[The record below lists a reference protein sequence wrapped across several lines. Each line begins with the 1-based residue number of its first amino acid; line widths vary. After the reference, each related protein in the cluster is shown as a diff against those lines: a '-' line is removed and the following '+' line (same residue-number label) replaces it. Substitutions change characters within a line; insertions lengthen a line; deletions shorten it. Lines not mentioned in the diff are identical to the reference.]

1 MTGRS
6 TWVVWVVAV
15 LSACGRPAHVVVVY
29 TPLDRDLTTWAEDAY
44 RQTHPDVDLR
54 MVPMSSSDILA
65 RLSTERADPAASV
78 VWGAPSWILAAAAG
92 DGLLAPAPPPWAAS
106 LAADLR
112 DPEGRWTAS
121 LLDPMVLAF
130 NLDRLSRS
138 RAPRDWIDLF
148 HPRFAG
154 ELLLPE
160 PGPDDGASV
169 LLATHAYASQT
180 SYGDILDAIVWFGRL
195 DGQCRGY
202 EADEG
207 DLLRRLG
214 RGVDG
219 SVALVRL
226 SRAEAARRDGGAV
239 AYVVP
244 ESGGPILVQG
254 VAVVA
259 SAPDPEAAGAFV
271 AWLGSPDATSRLA
284 RELHRLP
291 ATVAPDAQEL
301 DWLPD
306 APTALAG
313 DVVPAD
319 TVAAHLDAWV
329 ARWRSDARGRS
340 PKLDLLVR

>member
-1 MTGRS
+1 MTSGWTRI
-6 TWVVWVVAV
+6 VWVAAA
-15 LSACGRPAHVVVVY
+15 LSGCGRPAHVVVVY
-29 TPLDRDLTTWAEDAY
+29 TPLDADVVTWAEDAY
-44 RQTHPDVDLR
+44 RQAYPDVDLR
-54 MVPMSSSDILA
+54 MVPMSSADVLT
-65 RLSTERADPAASV
+65 RLSTERTAPAADV

-92 DGLLAPAPPPWAAS
+92 DGLLAAGAPPWASS

-112 DPEGRWTAS
+112 DPEGRWAAS

-169 LLATHAYASQT
+169 LLATHAYASQA
-180 SYGDILDAIVWFGRL
+180 SYGDILDAIDWFGRL

-202 EADEG
+202 EADER
-207 DLLRRLG
+207 DLLRRLS

-219 SVALVRL
+219 SVAPVRL
-226 SRAEAARRDGGAV
+226 SRAEAARRDGGAA

-259 SAPDPEAAGAFV
+259 GASDPEAAGAFV
-271 AWLGSPDATSRLA
+271 AWLGSPEATSGLA
-284 RELHRLP
+284 GDLHRLP
-291 ATVAPDAQEL
+291 ATVAPDAPEL

-329 ARWRSDARGRS
+329 ARWRSDARGRG
-340 PKLDLLVR
+340 PKVDLLVR